1 MLKRRDK
8 RPPAG
13 SFPDGAK
20 RTCVATGQMWSVSL
34 KMAMLPD
41 DDAVSLGG
49 VDVEEEDADETGGP
63 MTAKAPQ
70 RWAYADAG
78 KSSPHMTDAKNAL

>member
-1 MLKRRDK
+1 
-8 RPPAG
+8 
-13 SFPDGAK
+13 
-20 RTCVATGQMWSVSL
+20 
-34 KMAMLPD
+34 MAMLPD